1 LGIIIKK
8 FIIGSLFAILSSEA
22 KKRLLLVQFCY
33 KILSRLSE
41 PAMNKS
47 TKKNF
52 LEKDHKL
59 SIHSYE
65 ELAALHAI
73 AKILAQPTDLRDELE
88 QVLHEMSSRLGMQR
102 GMISLFDHDKN
113 EVWLD
118 IAHDVN
124 IEGMDVTY
132 KPGEGITGEVAQS
145 GRPMAV
151 ANLGHAAHFL
161 DRTGARRHL
170 NRSELAF
177 LCVPIMYDDHVVGVL
192 SADKVAHEVESLD
205 KELAMLSSVAE
216 LMAKF
221 VHIRALEEENK
232 RLRKIVGSERAPS
245 VDIIG
250 HSKPMQEVFGLVA
263 QVADSNTTVLITGE
277 TGTGKELI
285 ARAIHMNSPRHKG
298 PMVQVNCAAI
308 PDTLIESEL
317 FGHERGAFTGALQQR
332 RGRFEEANGGTIFL
346 DEVGELSAAAQVK
359 LLRVLQEKRFQP
371 LGSSRIINVNVRII
385 AATNRNLEQ
394 DIIGER
400 FRADLFYRLNVFP
413 VYLPSLRE
421 RGSDIILLADHF
433 ILKYSKEMGK
443 NVKRIST
450 AAIEVFLSHKWPG
463 NVRELENCI
472 ERAVLLSKTDTIDV
486 AHLPPSLHVN
496 ETKTEKKDHGK
507 LSSAVEAQERSLII
521 DTLEATG
528 GNQTKAAKMLG
539 TTKRI
544 IQYKITKLGINPKLF
559 RKNNKDSDEID

>member
-1 LGIIIKK
+1 
-8 FIIGSLFAILSSEA
+8 
-22 KKRLLLVQFCY
+22 
-33 KILSRLSE
+33 
-41 PAMNKS
+41 M
-47 TKKNF
+47 
-52 LEKDHKL
+52 

-73 AKILAQPTDLRDELE
+73 AKILAQPGDLRDHLE
-88 QVLHEMSSRLGMQR
+88 QILNEMSSRLGMQR
-102 GMISLFDHDKN
+102 GMISLLDRDNK

-124 IEGMDVTY
+124 IDGLEVTY
-132 KPGEGITGEVAQS
+132 KPGEGITGKVAET

-151 ANLGHAAHFL
+151 ANLGQETHFL

-170 NRSELAF
+170 NRTELSF
-177 LCVPIMYDDHVVGVL
+177 LCVPIMYDGRVVGVL
-192 SADKVAHEVESLD
+192 SADKVAQQVENLD

-216 LMAKF
+216 LMAKA
-221 VHIRALEEENK
+221 VHIRALEEENE
-232 RLRKIVGSERAPS
+232 RLRKIVGSTRSPS
-245 VDIIG
+245 MEIIG
-250 HSKPMQEVFGLVA
+250 HSNPMQEVFGLVA

-285 ARAIHMNSPRHKG
+285 ARAIHNNSQRHGG
-298 PMVQVNCAAI
+298 PLVQVNCAAI

-317 FGHERGAFTGALQQR
+317 FGHEKGAFTGALHQR

-371 LGSSRIINVNVRII
+371 LGSSRVINVNVRII

-394 DIIGER
+394 DILSDR

-413 VYLPSLRE
+413 IYLPSLRE
-421 RGSDIILLADHF
+421 RGSDVILLADHF
-433 ILKYSKEMGK
+433 LLKYSKEMGK
-443 NVKRIST
+443 NVKKIST

-472 ERAVLLSKTDTIDV
+472 ERAVLLSKTDIIEMV
-486 AHLPPSLHVN
+486 HLPPSLQAR
-496 ETKTEKKDHGK
+496 EKELDRKDQRGK
-507 LSSAVEAQERSLII
+507 LSSVVEAEERSLII
-521 DTLEATG
+521 DALQESG
-528 GNQTKAAKMLG
+528 GNQTKAAIVLG

-544 IQYKITKLGINPKLF
+544 IQYKISKLGINPKLF
-559 RKNNKDSDEID
+559 RKNITEKNT

>member
-1 LGIIIKK
+1 MSKLLKK
-8 FIIGSLFAILSSEA
+8 ISVDEGYE
-22 KKRLLLVQFCY
+22 
-33 KILSRLSE
+33 E
-41 PAMNKS
+41 
-47 TKKNF
+47 
-52 LEKDHKL
+52 L

-73 AKILAQPTDLRDELE
+73 AKILAQPEELRDQLE
-88 QVLHEMSSRLGMQR
+88 QVLQEMSQRLGMQR
-102 GMISLFDHDKN
+102 GMISLLDREKK
-113 EVWLD
+113 EAWLD
-118 IAHDVN
+118 IAHDIN

-132 KPGEGITGEVAQS
+132 KPGEGITGKVAET
-145 GRPMAV
+145 GRPMAI
-151 ANLGHAAHFL
+151 ANLGQATHFL

-177 LCVPIMYDDHVVGVL
+177 LCVPIIYDERVVGVL
-192 SADKVAHEVESLD
+192 SADKVAREVENLD

-216 LMAKF
+216 LMAKA
-221 VHIRALEEENK
+221 VHIRALEEENR
-232 RLRKIVGSERAPS
+232 RLRKIIGSTRAPS

-263 QVADSNTTVLITGE
+263 QVADSNTTVLITGQ

-285 ARAIHMNSPRHKG
+285 AQAIHMNSPRHNG
-298 PMVQVNCAAI
+298 PLVQVNCAAI

-317 FGHERGAFTGALQQR
+317 FGHEKGAFTGALHQR

-359 LLRVLQEKRFQP
+359 LLRVLQEKKFQP
-371 LGSSRIINVNVRII
+371 LGSSRVVNVNVRII

-394 DIIGER
+394 DILAER
-400 FRADLFYRLNVFP
+400 FRVDLFYRLNVFP
-413 VYLPSLRE
+413 IYLPALRE

-443 NVKRIST
+443 NVKKIST
-450 AAIEVFLSHKWPG
+450 SAVEAFLSHKWPG

-472 ERAVLLSKTDTIDV
+472 ERAVLVSNSDTIESV
-486 AHLPPSLHVN
+486 HLPPSLQA
-496 ETKTEKKDHGK
+496 EEKEAQRKEQYK
-507 LSSAVEAQERSLII
+507 LSSVVEAQERALII
-521 DTLEATG
+521 DALEETG
-528 GNQTKAAKMLG
+528 GNQTKAAKILG

-544 IQYKITKLGINPKLF
+544 IQYKITKLDIDPKLF
-559 RKNNKDSDEID
+559 RKNNKNID